1 MIEDMNRAI
10 TNFLANFNIDLTNP
24 IQRNLLVTILILI
37 VLGVLRWLATRLID
51 RRYANSPRTLYN
63 LRKTVEYASVVL
75 GILLVGRVWL
85 EGIGTLVTYLGLLS
99 AGIAIALQD
108 LIVALAGWLFI
119 VWRRPFVV
127 GDRIEIDGQ
136 LGDVIDIRVF
146 SFSML
151 EIGRRINAEQSTGRI
166 IHVPNGK
173 IFSEVLNNM
182 HQGFPFIWNE
192 IPVMVTFESDWEK
205 AKAILVNI
213 VNDLAPDV
221 ADAVRRAR
229 RSGQRFVISYSNVSP
244 TVYTSVADSGVVLTM
259 RYMVDPRKRRGSE
272 QDIWEAILRAFKH
285 HWDID
290 FAYPTQREYL
300 HFEEGKK
307 PPDPQEATTVVAER
321 KKLQRETGYLPTTPR
336 ESREQKE

>member
-1 MIEDMNRAI
+1 MIEQISQALDDLFS
-10 TNFLANFNIDLTNP
+10 TLSIDLTNNF
-24 IQRNLLVTILILI
+24 QRNLIFSFLIIILLWLMRWIA
-37 VLGVLRWLATRLID
+37 LRFIHK
-51 RRYANSPRTLYN
+51 RYADNTRTLYN
-63 LRKTVEYASVVL
+63 LRKTIEYASVVL
-75 GILLVGRVWL
+75 GVLLVGRLWL

-108 LIVALAGWLFI
+108 LIVALAAWVFI

-127 GDRIEIDGQ
+127 GDRIEVDGN
-136 LGDVIDIRVF
+136 LGDVIDIRLF

-166 IHVPNGK
+166 VHIPNGK
-173 IFSEVLNNM
+173 VFSEVLTNM

-213 VNDLAPDV
+213 INELAPDV
-221 ADAVRRAR
+221 ADAVSRAR

-244 TVYTSVADSGVVLTM
+244 TVYTSVADSGVILTL

-272 QDIWEAILRAFKH
+272 QEIWEAILRAFKL

-300 HFEEGKK
+300 HFEEGKQ
-307 PPDPQEATTVVAER
+307 PPDPQEATTVVVS
-321 KKLQRETGYLPTTPR
+321 KLQRDTGYRPTTP
-336 ESREQKE
+336 KEPKE

>member
-1 MIEDMNRAI
+1 MIEQFNEALSDL
-10 TNFLANFNIDLTNP
+10 LATFNIDFTNP
-24 IQRNLLVTILILI
+24 IQRNLLFTLLILI
-37 VLGVLRWLATRLID
+37 VLGLVRWMVMRFIN
-51 RRYANSPRTLYN
+51 RRYAENARTLYN

-75 GILLVGRVWL
+75 GVLLVGRLWL

-108 LIVALAGWLFI
+108 LIVALAGWMFI

-127 GDRIEIDGQ
+127 GDRVEIDGQ
-136 LGDVIDIRVF
+136 LGDVIDIRLF

-166 IHVPNGK
+166 IHIPNGK
-173 IFSEVLNNM
+173 IFSEVLTNM

-213 VNDLAPDV
+213 VNELAPDV
-221 ADAVRRAR
+221 TDAVRQAR

-244 TVYTSVADSGVVLTM
+244 TVYTSVADSGVVLTL

-272 QDIWEAILRAFKH
+272 QEIWEATLRAFKH

-300 HFEEGKK
+300 HFEERKL
-307 PPDPQEATTVVAER
+307 PPDPQEATTIVADR
-321 KKLQRETGYLPTTPR
+321 GKLQRDTGYRPTTP
-336 ESREQKE
+336 KEPKE

>member
-1 MIEDMNRAI
+1 MIEQISQSLDEL
-10 TNFLANFNIDLTNP
+10 FSSLNIDLTNNF
-24 IQRNLLVTILILI
+24 QRNLLVSVLVI
-37 VLGVLRWLATRLID
+37 VMLWLARWFVLRIIHRRLAD
-51 RRYANSPRTLYN
+51 SPRLLYN
-63 LRKTVEYASVVL
+63 WRKTVEYASVVL
-75 GILLVGRVWL
+75 GILLVGRLWL

-108 LIVALAGWLFI
+108 LIVALAGWVFI

-127 GDRIEIDGQ
+127 GDRIEIEGQ
-136 LGDVIDIRVF
+136 LGDVIDIRLF

-166 IHVPNGK
+166 IHIPNGK
-173 IFSEVLNNM
+173 VFSEVLTNM

-192 IPVMVTFESDWEK
+192 IPVMITFESDWEK

-213 VNDLAPDV
+213 INDLAPDV
-221 ADAVRRAR
+221 ADAVRRGR
-229 RSGQRFVISYSNVSP
+229 SSGQRFVISYSNVSP
-244 TVYTSVADSGVVLTM
+244 TVYTSVADSGVVLTL
-259 RYMVDPRKRRGSE
+259 RYMIDPRKRRGSE

-300 HFEEGKK
+300 HFEERKP
-307 PPDPQEATTVVAER
+307 PPDPQEATTVVAHHS
-321 KKLQRETGYLPTTPR
+321 KLQRDTGYRPTTP
-336 ESREQKE
+336 KEAKE

>member
-1 MIEDMNRAI
+1 MIEQISQALDDLFS
-10 TNFLANFNIDLTNP
+10 TLSIDLTNNF
-24 IQRNLLVTILILI
+24 QRNLIFSFLIIILLWLMRWIA
-37 VLGVLRWLATRLID
+37 LRFIHK
-51 RRYANSPRTLYN
+51 RYADNTRTLYN
-63 LRKTVEYASVVL
+63 LRKTIEYASVVL
-75 GILLVGRVWL
+75 GVLLVGRLWL

-108 LIVALAGWLFI
+108 LIVALAAWVFI

-127 GDRIEIDGQ
+127 GDRIEIDGN
-136 LGDVIDIRVF
+136 LGDVIDIRLF

-166 IHVPNGK
+166 VHIPNGK
-173 IFSEVLNNM
+173 VFSEVLTNM

-213 VNDLAPDV
+213 INELAPDV
-221 ADAVRRAR
+221 ADAVSRAR

-244 TVYTSVADSGVVLTM
+244 TVYTSVADSGVILTL

-272 QDIWEAILRAFKH
+272 QEIWEAILRAFKL

-300 HFEEGKK
+300 HFEEGKQ
-307 PPDPQEATTVVAER
+307 PPDPQEATTVVVS
-321 KKLQRETGYLPTTPR
+321 KLQRDTGYRPTTP
-336 ESREQKE
+336 KEPKE

>member
-1 MIEDMNRAI
+1 MIEQIRQTLDELFS
-10 TNFLANFNIDLTNP
+10 TLNIDLTNSF
-24 IQRNLLVTILILI
+24 QRNLIFSLLIILLLWLVRWL
-37 VLGVLRWLATRLID
+37 VLRFIHKRFASNT
-51 RRYANSPRTLYN
+51 RTLYN
-63 LRKTVEYASVVL
+63 WRKTVEYASVVL
-75 GILLVGRVWL
+75 GVLLVGRLWL

-108 LIVALAGWLFI
+108 LIVALAGWVFI

-136 LGDVIDIRVF
+136 SGDVIDIRLF

-173 IFSEVLNNM
+173 VFSEVLTNM

-213 VNDLAPDV
+213 INELAPDV
-221 ADAVRRAR
+221 TEAVRRAR
-229 RSGQRFVISYSNVSP
+229 HSGQRFVISYSNISP
-244 TVYTSVADSGVVLTM
+244 TVYTSVADSGVVLTL
-259 RYMVDPRKRRGSE
+259 RYMVDPRQRRGSE
-272 QDIWEAILRAFKH
+272 QEIWEATLRAFKL

-300 HFEEGKK
+300 HFEESKR
-307 PPDPQEATTVVAER
+307 PPDPQEATTVVAHPS
-321 KKLQRETGYLPTTPR
+321 KLQRDTGYRPTTP
-336 ESREQKE
+336 KEPKE

>member
-1 MIEDMNRAI
+1 MIDDLSQAL
-10 TNFLANFNIDLTNP
+10 TNFLATFSIDLTNP
-24 IQRNLLVTILILI
+24 VQRNLLYTVLIL
-37 VLGVLRWLATRLID
+37 VFLGLTRWLVMRFVH
-51 RRYANSPRTLYN
+51 RRYAENARTLYN

-75 GILLVGRVWL
+75 GVLLIGRLWL

-108 LIVALAGWLFI
+108 LIVALAGWMFI

-127 GDRIEIDGQ
+127 GDRIEIDDQ
-136 LGDVIDIRVF
+136 LGDVIDIRLF

-173 IFSEVLNNM
+173 IFSEMLNNM

-213 VNDLAPDV
+213 INDLAPDV
-221 ADAVRRAR
+221 SEAVRRAR
-229 RSGQRFVISYSNVSP
+229 RSGQRFVISYSNLSP
-244 TVYTSVADSGVVLTM
+244 TVYTSVSDSGVVLTM

-272 QDIWEAILRAFKH
+272 QDVWEAILRAFKH

-307 PPDPQEATTVVAER
+307 PPDPQEMTTVVADR
-321 KKLQRETGYLPTTPR
+321 KKLQRETGYLPTTP
-336 ESREQKE
+336 KEKKE

>member
-1 MIEDMNRAI
+1 MIEQVRTALD
-10 TNFLANFNIDLTNP
+10 NFFSSLNLDLTSEF
-24 IQRNLLVTILILI
+24 QRDLLASLAIILLLWLVRWI
-37 VLGVLRWLATRLID
+37 VLRLIH
-51 RRYANSPRTLYN
+51 RRYAENARTLYN

-75 GILLVGRVWL
+75 GILLVGRLWL

-108 LIVALAGWLFI
+108 LIVALAGWIFI

-127 GDRIEIDGQ
+127 GDRIEIADQ
-136 LGDVIDIRVF
+136 MGDVIDIRLF

-166 IHVPNGK
+166 IHIPNGK
-173 IFSEVLNNM
+173 VFSEVLTNM

-213 VNDLAPDV
+213 INELAPDV
-221 ADAVRRAR
+221 SDAVRQYG
-229 RSGQRFVISYSNVSP
+229 RSTGQRFVISYSNVTP
-244 TVYTSVADSGVVLTM
+244 TVYTSVADSGVVLTL
-259 RYMVDPRKRRGSE
+259 RYMVDPRKRRNSE
-272 QDIWEAILRAFKH
+272 QEIWEAALRAFKL

-300 HFEEGKK
+300 HFEERKR
-307 PPDPQEATTVVAER
+307 PPDPQEATTVVADR
-321 KKLQRETGYLPTTPR
+321 NKLQRDTGYLPTTPR
-336 ESREQKE
+336 DTRE

>member
-1 MIEDMNRAI
+1 MIEEIRQALDDLFA
-10 TNFLANFNIDLTNP
+10 TLNIDLTSNF
-24 IQRNLLVTILILI
+24 QRNLLFSLLIII
-37 VLGVLRWLATRLID
+37 VLWLMRWLVLRFIHKRFADNT
-51 RRYANSPRTLYN
+51 RTLYN
-63 LRKTVEYASVVL
+63 WRKTVEYASVVL
-75 GILLVGRVWL
+75 GILLVGRLWL

-119 VWRRPFVV
+119 IWRRPFVV
-127 GDRIEIDGQ
+127 GDRIEIAGQ
-136 LGDVIDIRVF
+136 LGDVIDIRLF
-146 SFSML
+146 SFSLL

-166 IHVPNGK
+166 IHIPNGK
-173 IFSEVLNNM
+173 IFSDVLTNM

-221 ADAVRRAR
+221 TEALRRGRRA
-229 RSGQRFVISYSNVSP
+229 GQRFVISYSNVSP
-244 TVYTSVADSGVVLTM
+244 TVYTSVADSGVVLTL

-272 QDIWEAILRAFKH
+272 QEIWEAMLRAFKH

-300 HFEEGKK
+300 HFEERKR
-307 PPDPQEATTVVAER
+307 PPDPQEATTVLGEHH
-321 KKLQRETGYLPTTPR
+321 KLQRDTGYRPTTP
-336 ESREQKE
+336 KEPKE

>member
-1 MIEDMNRAI
+1 MIEQISQALDDLFS
-10 TNFLANFNIDLTNP
+10 TLSIDLTNNF
-24 IQRNLLVTILILI
+24 QRNLIFSFLIIILLWLMRWIA
-37 VLGVLRWLATRLID
+37 LRFIHK
-51 RRYANSPRTLYN
+51 RYADNTRTLYN
-63 LRKTVEYASVVL
+63 LRKTIEYASVVL
-75 GILLVGRVWL
+75 GILLVGRLWL

-108 LIVALAGWLFI
+108 LIVALAAWVFI

-127 GDRIEIDGQ
+127 GDRIEIDGN
-136 LGDVIDIRVF
+136 LGDVIDIRLF

-166 IHVPNGK
+166 VHIPNGK
-173 IFSEVLNNM
+173 VFSEVLTNM

-213 VNDLAPDV
+213 INELAPDV
-221 ADAVRRAR
+221 ADAVRRGR
-229 RSGQRFVISYSNVSP
+229 SSGQRFVISYGNVSP
-244 TVYTSVADSGVVLTM
+244 TVYTSVADSGVVLTL

-272 QDIWEAILRAFKH
+272 QEIWEATLRAFKL

-300 HFEEGKK
+300 HFEEGKR
-307 PPDPQEATTVVAER
+307 PPDPQEATTVVVS
-321 KKLQRETGYLPTTPR
+321 KLQRDTGYRPTTP
-336 ESREQKE
+336 KEPKE

>member
-1 MIEDMNRAI
+1 MIDDIGQAI
-10 TNFLANFNIDLTNP
+10 TNFLATFNIDLTNP
-24 IQRNLLVTILILI
+24 FQRNLLYSLLILI
-37 VLGVLRWLATRLID
+37 ALGLTRWLVMRFIH
-51 RRYANSPRTLYN
+51 RRYAENARTLYN
-63 LRKTVEYASVVL
+63 LRKTVEYASAVL
-75 GILLVGRVWL
+75 GVLLIGRLWL

-108 LIVALAGWLFI
+108 LIVALAGWMFI

-136 LGDVIDIRVF
+136 MGDVIDIRLF

-166 IHVPNGK
+166 IHIPNGK
-173 IFSEVLNNM
+173 IFSEVLTNM

-213 VNDLAPDV
+213 INDLAPDV
-221 ADAVRRAR
+221 TEAVRKAR
-229 RSGQRFVISYSNVSP
+229 RSGQRFIISYNNVSP
-244 TVYTSVADSGVVLTM
+244 TVYTSVADSGVVLTL
-259 RYMVDPRKRRGSE
+259 RYMVDPRQRRGSE
-272 QDIWEAILRAFKH
+272 QDIWEATLRAFKH

-307 PPDPQEATTVVAER
+307 PPDPQEMTTVVAER
-321 KKLQRETGYLPTTPR
+321 NKLQRDTGYLPTTPR
-336 ESREQKE
+336 DKKE

>member
-1 MIEDMNRAI
+1 MIEQVRTALD
-10 TNFLANFNIDLTNP
+10 NFFSSLNLDLTSEF
-24 IQRNLLVTILILI
+24 QRDLLASLAIILLLWLVRWI
-37 VLGVLRWLATRLID
+37 VLRLIH
-51 RRYANSPRTLYN
+51 RRYAENARTLYN

-75 GILLVGRVWL
+75 GILLVGRLWL

-108 LIVALAGWLFI
+108 LIVALAGWIFI

-127 GDRIEIDGQ
+127 GDRIEIADQ
-136 LGDVIDIRVF
+136 MGDVIDIRLF

-166 IHVPNGK
+166 IHIPNGK
-173 IFSEVLNNM
+173 VFSEVLTNM

-213 VNDLAPDV
+213 INELAPDV
-221 ADAVRRAR
+221 SDAVRQYG
-229 RSGQRFVISYSNVSP
+229 RSTGQRFVISYSNVTP
-244 TVYTSVADSGVVLTM
+244 TVYTSVADSGVVLTL
-259 RYMVDPRKRRGSE
+259 RYMVDPRKRRNSE
-272 QDIWEAILRAFKH
+272 QEIWEAALRAFKL

-300 HFEEGKK
+300 HFEERKR
-307 PPDPQEATTVVAER
+307 PPDPQEATTVVADR
-321 KKLQRETGYLPTTPR
+321 NKLQRDTGYLPTTPR
-336 ESREQKE
+336 DKRE

>member
-1 MIEDMNRAI
+1 MIEQISQALDDLFS
-10 TNFLANFNIDLTNP
+10 TLSIDLTNNF
-24 IQRNLLVTILILI
+24 QRNLLLSLIIIILLWLVRWIA
-37 VLGVLRWLATRLID
+37 LRFID
-51 RRYANSPRTLYN
+51 KRYADNTRTLYN
-63 LRKTVEYASVVL
+63 LRKTIEYASVVL
-75 GILLVGRVWL
+75 GILLVGRLWL

-108 LIVALAGWLFI
+108 LIVALAAWLFI

-127 GDRIEIDGQ
+127 GDRIEIDGN
-136 LGDVIDIRVF
+136 LGDVIDIRLF

-166 IHVPNGK
+166 VHIPNGK
-173 IFSEVLNNM
+173 VFAEVLTNM

-213 VNDLAPDV
+213 INELAPDV
-221 ADAVRRAR
+221 ADAVRRGR
-229 RSGQRFVISYSNVSP
+229 NSGQRFVISYGNVSP
-244 TVYTSVADSGVVLTM
+244 TVYTSVADSGVVLTL

-272 QDIWEAILRAFKH
+272 QEIWEATLRAFKL

-300 HFEEGKK
+300 HFEEGKR
-307 PPDPQEATTVVAER
+307 PPDPQEATTVVVS
-321 KKLQRETGYLPTTPR
+321 KLQRDTGYRPTTP
-336 ESREQKE
+336 KEPKE

>member
-1 MIEDMNRAI
+1 MIEQVREALD
-10 TNFLANFNIDLTNP
+10 NFFSSINLDLTNEF
-24 IQRNLLVTILILI
+24 QRDLLLSLVIILL
-37 VLGVLRWLATRLID
+37 LWLARWLVLRLIH
-51 RRYANSPRTLYN
+51 RRYADNARTLYS

-75 GILLVGRVWL
+75 GILLVGRLWL

-108 LIVALAGWLFI
+108 LIVALAGWVFI

-127 GDRIEIDGQ
+127 GDRVEIADQ
-136 LGDVIDIRVF
+136 LGDVIDIRLF

-166 IHVPNGK
+166 IHIPNGK
-173 IFSEVLNNM
+173 VFSEVLTNM

-213 VNDLAPDV
+213 VNELAPDV
-221 ADAVRRAR
+221 GEAVKQYGRRT
-229 RSGQRFVISYSNVSP
+229 GQRFVISYSNVTP
-244 TVYTSVADSGVVLTM
+244 TVYTSVADSGVVLTL
-259 RYMVDPRKRRGSE
+259 RYMIDPRKRRGSE

-300 HFEEGKK
+300 HFEERKR

-321 KKLQRETGYLPTTPR
+321 NKLQRDTGYLPTTPR
-336 ESREQKE
+336 DKRE

>member
-1 MIEDMNRAI
+1 MIEQISQALNDLFSTLPNDLNN
-10 TNFLANFNIDLTNP
+10 NF
-24 IQRNLLVTILILI
+24 QRNLLFSLLIII
-37 VLGVLRWLATRLID
+37 VLWLARWLTLRFINK
-51 RRYANSPRTLYN
+51 RYADNARTLYN

-75 GILLVGRVWL
+75 GILLVGRLWL

-108 LIVALAGWLFI
+108 LIVALAGWVFI

-127 GDRIEIDGQ
+127 GDRIEIEGN
-136 LGDVIDIRVF
+136 LGDVIDIRLF

-173 IFSEVLNNM
+173 IFSEVLTNM

-192 IPVMVTFESDWEK
+192 VPVMVTFESDWEK
-205 AKAILVNI
+205 AKAILLNI
-213 VNDLAPDV
+213 INDLAPDV
-221 ADAVRRAR
+221 TDAVRRGR
-229 RSGQRFVISYSNVSP
+229 SSGQRFVISYSNVSP
-244 TVYTSVADSGVVLTM
+244 TVYTSVVDSGVVLTL

-272 QDIWEAILRAFKH
+272 QDIWEAILRAFKL

-300 HFEEGKK
+300 HFEERKR
-307 PPDPQEATTVVAER
+307 PPDPQDATTVVAEHR
-321 KKLQRETGYLPTTPR
+321 KLQRDTGYRPTTP
-336 ESREQKE
+336 KE

>member
-1 MIEDMNRAI
+1 MIEQISQALDDLFS
-10 TNFLANFNIDLTNP
+10 TLSIDLTNNF
-24 IQRNLLVTILILI
+24 QRNLIFSFLIIILLWLMRWIA
-37 VLGVLRWLATRLID
+37 LRFIHK
-51 RRYANSPRTLYN
+51 RYADNTRTLYN
-63 LRKTVEYASVVL
+63 LRKTIEYASVVL
-75 GILLVGRVWL
+75 GILLVGRLWL

-108 LIVALAGWLFI
+108 LIVALAAWVFI

-127 GDRIEIDGQ
+127 GDRIEIDGN
-136 LGDVIDIRVF
+136 LGDVIDIRLF

-151 EIGRRINAEQSTGRI
+151 EIGRRIKAEQSTGRI
-166 IHVPNGK
+166 VHIPNGK
-173 IFSEVLNNM
+173 VFSEVLTNM

-213 VNDLAPDV
+213 INELAPDV
-221 ADAVRRAR
+221 ADAVRRGR
-229 RSGQRFVISYSNVSP
+229 SSGQRFVISYGNVSP
-244 TVYTSVADSGVVLTM
+244 TVYTSVADSGVVLTL

-272 QDIWEAILRAFKH
+272 QEIWEATLRAFKL

-300 HFEEGKK
+300 HFEEGKR
-307 PPDPQEATTVVAER
+307 PPDPQEATTVVVS
-321 KKLQRETGYLPTTPR
+321 KLQRDTGYRPTTP
-336 ESREQKE
+336 KEPKEPKE

>member
-1 MIEDMNRAI
+1 MIDQIRQALEDFFE
-10 TNFLANFNIDLTNP
+10 TFSLDLTSDL
-24 IQRNLLVTILILI
+24 QRNLVLSIFIIFFLWLI
-37 VLGVLRWLATRLID
+37 RWLSLRFINK
-51 RRYANSPRTLYN
+51 RYAENARTLYN
-63 LRKTVEYASVVL
+63 LRKTIEYASVVL
-75 GILLVGRVWL
+75 GILLVGRLWL
-85 EGIGTLVTYLGLLS
+85 EGVGTLVTYLGLLS

-119 VWRRPFVV
+119 IWRRPFVV
-127 GDRIEIDGQ
+127 GDRIEIEGHA
-136 LGDVIDIRVF
+136 GDVIDIRLF

-166 IHVPNGK
+166 IHIPNGK
-173 IFSEVLNNM
+173 IFSEVLTNM

-213 VNDLAPDV
+213 INELAPDV
-221 ADAVRRAR
+221 ADAVRRGR

-259 RYMVDPRKRRGSE
+259 RYMVDPRGRRGSE
-272 QDIWEAILRAFKH
+272 QDIWEAILRAFKL

-300 HFEEGKK
+300 HFEEGKR
-307 PPDPQEATTVVAER
+307 PPDPQEATTVVAHQS
-321 KKLQRETGYLPTTPR
+321 KLQRDTGYRPTTP
-336 ESREQKE
+336 KEPNE

>member
-1 MIEDMNRAI
+1 MSQMMTD
-10 TNFLANFNIDLTNP
+10 FFANFNVDLTNP
-24 IQRNLLVTILILI
+24 IQRNLLYTILIII
-37 VLGVLRWLATRLID
+37 VLAVMRWLVMRFIH
-51 RRYANSPRTLYN
+51 RRYAENTRTLYT
-63 LRKTVEYASVVL
+63 LRKTVEYASVVI
-75 GILLVGRVWL
+75 GVLLVGRLWL

-108 LIVALAGWLFI
+108 LIVALAGWVFI

-127 GDRIEIDGQ
+127 GDRIEIAGQ
-136 LGDVIDIRVF
+136 MGDVIDIRLF

-151 EIGRRINAEQSTGRI
+151 EIGHRINAEQSTGRI
-166 IHVPNGK
+166 IHIPNGK

-192 IPVMVTFESDWEK
+192 VPVMVTFESDWEK

-213 VNDLAPDV
+213 INDLAPDV
-221 ADAVRRAR
+221 ADVVRRAR
-229 RSGQRFVISYSNVSP
+229 RSGQRFIISYTNVSP
-244 TVYTSVADSGVVLTM
+244 TVYTSVADSGVILTI

-300 HFEEGKK
+300 HFEEGKR

-321 KKLQRETGYLPTTPR
+321 NKLQRETGYLPTTPKDK
-336 ESREQKE
+336 KE

>member
-1 MIEDMNRAI
+1 MIDQIRQA
-10 TNFLANFNIDLTNP
+10 FSDLLATFSIDLTNP
-24 IQRNLLVTILILI
+24 IQRNLLLTVLII
-37 VLGVLRWLATRLID
+37 IALGLVRWLVVRFIN
-51 RRYANSPRTLYN
+51 RRYAENARMLYN

-75 GILLVGRVWL
+75 GILLVGRLWL

-108 LIVALAGWLFI
+108 LIVALAGWMFI

-136 LGDVIDIRVF
+136 LGDVIDIRLF

-166 IHVPNGK
+166 IHIPNGK
-173 IFSEVLNNM
+173 IFSEVLTNM

-192 IPVMVTFESDWEK
+192 VPVMVTFESDWEK
-205 AKAILVNI
+205 AKAILVNVI
-213 VNDLAPDV
+213 QDLAPDV
-221 ADAVRRAR
+221 EDAVRRAR

-300 HFEEGKK
+300 HFEEGKR
-307 PPDPQEATTVVAER
+307 PPDPQEATTVVAEHR
-321 KKLQRETGYLPTTPR
+321 KLQRDTGYRPTTP
-336 ESREQKE
+336 KEPKE

>member
-1 MIEDMNRAI
+1 MIEQISQALDELFS
-10 TNFLANFNIDLTNP
+10 TLSIDLTNNF
-24 IQRNLLVTILILI
+24 QRNLLFSLLIIILLWLVRWIA
-37 VLGVLRWLATRLID
+37 LRVIHK
-51 RRYANSPRTLYN
+51 RYADNTRTLYN
-63 LRKTVEYASVVL
+63 LRKTIEYASVVL
-75 GILLVGRVWL
+75 GILLVGRLWL

-108 LIVALAGWLFI
+108 LIVALAAWVFI

-127 GDRIEIDGQ
+127 GDRIEIDGN
-136 LGDVIDIRVF
+136 LGDVIDIRLF

-173 IFSEVLNNM
+173 VFSEVLTNM

-213 VNDLAPDV
+213 INELAPDV
-221 ADAVRRAR
+221 AEAVRRGR
-229 RSGQRFVISYSNVSP
+229 SSGQRFVISYGNVSP
-244 TVYTSVADSGVVLTM
+244 TVYTSVADSGVVLTL

-272 QDIWEAILRAFKH
+272 QEIWESILRAFKL

-300 HFEEGKK
+300 HFEEGKR
-307 PPDPQEATTVVAER
+307 PPDPQEATTVVVS
-321 KKLQRETGYLPTTPR
+321 KLQRDTGYRPTTP
-336 ESREQKE
+336 KEPKE

>member
-1 MIEDMNRAI
+1 MIEQISQALDDLFS
-10 TNFLANFNIDLTNP
+10 TLSIDLTSNF
-24 IQRNLLVTILILI
+24 QRNLIFSFLIIILLWLMRWIA
-37 VLGVLRWLATRLID
+37 LRFIHK
-51 RRYANSPRTLYN
+51 RYADNTRTLYN
-63 LRKTVEYASVVL
+63 LRKTIEYASVVL
-75 GILLVGRVWL
+75 GILLVGRLWL

-108 LIVALAGWLFI
+108 LIVALAAWVFI

-127 GDRIEIDGQ
+127 GDRIEIDGN
-136 LGDVIDIRVF
+136 LGDVIDIRLF

-151 EIGRRINAEQSTGRI
+151 EIGRRIKAEQSTGRI
-166 IHVPNGK
+166 VHIPNGK
-173 IFSEVLNNM
+173 VFSEVLTNM

-213 VNDLAPDV
+213 INELAPDV
-221 ADAVRRAR
+221 ADAVRRGR
-229 RSGQRFVISYSNVSP
+229 SSGQRFVISYGNVSP
-244 TVYTSVADSGVVLTM
+244 TVYTSVADSGVVLTL

-272 QDIWEAILRAFKH
+272 QEIWEATLRAFKL

-300 HFEEGKK
+300 HFEEGKR
-307 PPDPQEATTVVAER
+307 PPDPQEATTVVVS
-321 KKLQRETGYLPTTPR
+321 KLQRDTGYRPTTP
-336 ESREQKE
+336 KEPKE

>member
-1 MIEDMNRAI
+1 MTEQISQALNDLFA
-10 TNFLANFNIDLTNP
+10 TLSIDLNNNF
-24 IQRNLLVTILILI
+24 QRNLLFSLLILLLLW
-37 VLGVLRWLATRLID
+37 LGRWLILRFIHK
-51 RRYANSPRTLYN
+51 RYADNTRTLYT

-75 GILLVGRVWL
+75 GILLVGRLWL

-108 LIVALAGWLFI
+108 LIVALAGWVFI

-127 GDRIEIDGQ
+127 GDRIEIEGN
-136 LGDVIDIRVF
+136 LGDVIDIRLF

-173 IFSEVLNNM
+173 IFSEALTNM

-213 VNDLAPDV
+213 VNELAPDV
-221 ADAVRRAR
+221 TDAVRRGR
-229 RSGQRFVISYSNVSP
+229 SSGQRFVISYSNVSP
-244 TVYTSVADSGVVLTM
+244 TVYTSVGDSGVVLTL

-272 QDIWEAILRAFKH
+272 QEIWEATLRAFKL

-300 HFEEGKK
+300 HFQEGKL
-307 PPDPQEATTVVAER
+307 PPDPQEAQTVVA
-321 KKLQRETGYLPTTPR
+321 QRGKITPDTGYRPTTP
-336 ESREQKE
+336 KE

>member
-1 MIEDMNRAI
+1 MIDQVRDALD
-10 TNFLANFNIDLTNP
+10 NFFASINLDLTNEF
-24 IQRNLLVTILILI
+24 QRDLLTSLAIILLLWLVRWLIL
-37 VLGVLRWLATRLID
+37 RLIH
-51 RRYANSPRTLYN
+51 RRYASNARTLYN

-75 GILLVGRVWL
+75 GILLVGRLWL

-108 LIVALAGWLFI
+108 LIVALAGWIFI

-127 GDRIEIDGQ
+127 GDRIEIADQ
-136 LGDVIDIRVF
+136 MGDVIDIRLF

-166 IHVPNGK
+166 IHIPNGK
-173 IFSEVLNNM
+173 VFSEVLTNM

-213 VNDLAPDV
+213 INELAPDV
-221 ADAVRRAR
+221 SDAVRQYG
-229 RSGQRFVISYSNVSP
+229 RSTGQRFVISYSNVTP
-244 TVYTSVADSGVVLTM
+244 TVYTSVADSGVVLTL
-259 RYMVDPRKRRGSE
+259 RYMVDPRKRRNSE
-272 QDIWEAILRAFKH
+272 QEIWEATLRAFKL

-300 HFEEGKK
+300 HFEERKR
-307 PPDPQEATTVVAER
+307 PPDPQEMTTVVADR
-321 KKLQRETGYLPTTPR
+321 NKLQRDTGYLPTTPR
-336 ESREQKE
+336 DKRE

>member
-1 MIEDMNRAI
+1 MIEQIRQALEDLFS
-10 TNFLANFNIDLTNP
+10 TLSIDLSNP
-24 IQRNLLVTILILI
+24 FQRNLLFSLLIILMLW
-37 VLGVLRWLATRLID
+37 VVRWMVLRFIHRRFAENTRM
-51 RRYANSPRTLYN
+51 LYN
-63 LRKTVEYASVVL
+63 WRKTVEYASVVL
-75 GILLVGRVWL
+75 GILLVGRLWL

-108 LIVALAGWLFI
+108 LIVALAGWMFI

-127 GDRIEIDGQ
+127 GDRVEIDGQ
-136 LGDVIDIRVF
+136 LGDVIDIRLF

-173 IFSEVLNNM
+173 IFSEVLTNM

-213 VNDLAPDV
+213 INDLAPDV
-221 ADAVRRAR
+221 SDAVRRAN
-229 RSGQRFVISYSNVSP
+229 RSGQRFGIIYSTVSP
-244 TVYTSVADSGVVLTM
+244 TVHTSVAESGVVLTL

-272 QDIWEAILRAFKH
+272 QEIWEAMLRAFKL

-300 HFEEGKK
+300 HFEERKR
-307 PPDPQEATTVVAER
+307 PPDPQEATTVVAQR
-321 KKLQRETGYLPTTPR
+321 SKLQRDTGFRPTKP
-336 ESREQKE
+336 KEPKE

>member
-1 MIEDMNRAI
+1 MINDLSQAM
-10 TNFLANFNIDLTNP
+10 TNFLASFNIDLTDAF
-24 IQRNLLVTILILI
+24 QRNLLYSILILI
-37 VLGVLRWLATRLID
+37 FLGLTRWLIMRFIH
-51 RRYANSPRTLYN
+51 RRYGENARTLYN

-75 GILLVGRVWL
+75 GILLIGRLWL

-108 LIVALAGWLFI
+108 LIVALAGWMFI

-136 LGDVIDIRVF
+136 MGDVIDIRIF

-166 IHVPNGK
+166 IHIPNGK

-213 VNDLAPDV
+213 INDLAPD
-221 ADAVRRAR
+221 ASEALRQAR
-229 RSGQRFVISYSNVSP
+229 RSGQRFIISYSNVSP
-244 TVYTSVADSGVVLTM
+244 TVYTSVADSGVVLTL

-290 FAYPTQREYL
+290 FAYPTQREFL

-307 PPDPQEATTVVAER
+307 PPDPQEMTTVVADR
-321 KKLQRETGYLPTTPR
+321 NKLQRDTGYLPTTPR
-336 ESREQKE
+336 DKKE

>member
-1 MIEDMNRAI
+1 MIEQISQALNDLFS
-10 TNFLANFNIDLTNP
+10 TLNIDLENSF
-24 IQRNLLVTILILI
+24 QRNLLYSLLI
-37 VLGVLRWLATRLID
+37 VLLLWLLRWLVLRFIHK
-51 RRYANSPRTLYN
+51 RYADNTRTLYN
-63 LRKTVEYASVVL
+63 LRKTIEYASVAL
-75 GILLVGRVWL
+75 GVLLVGRLWL

-127 GDRIEIDGQ
+127 GDRIEIAGKM
-136 LGDVIDIRVF
+136 GDVIDIRLF

-151 EIGRRINAEQSTGRI
+151 EIGRRIDAEQSTGRI

-173 IFSEVLNNM
+173 IFSEVLTNM
-182 HQGFPFIWNE
+182 HQGFPYIWNE
-192 IPVMVTFESDWEK
+192 IAVMVTFESDWEK

-213 VNDLAPDV
+213 INELAPDV
-221 ADAVRRAR
+221 SEALRKAR

-244 TVYTSVADSGVVLTM
+244 TVYTKVADSGVVLTL
-259 RYMVDPRKRRGSE
+259 RYMVDPRKRRNSE
-272 QDIWEAILRAFKH
+272 QEIWEATLRAFKL

-300 HFEEGKK
+300 HFEERKR
-307 PPDPQEATTVVAER
+307 PPDPQEAETVVAHPS
-321 KKLQRETGYLPTTPR
+321 KLQRDTGYRPTKP
-336 ESREQKE
+336 KEPKE